1 MIDNDKMKIE
11 VEEKKGKL
19 FVVPTPIGNLGDMT
33 VRAISAIKEA
43 DLLLCEDTRTSKKL
57 LDHYEIHKDVISYR
71 DQNHDRVIDRIIK
84 ELIDGRTLAL
94 ISDAGTPSISD
105 PGYKLIKR
113 VIELGF
119 HVESLPG
126 PSAVTSAL
134 VLSGLP
140 TDRFLFLG
148 FLPKSSSKREELLK
162 SYMDQELTILIY
174 ESPFRVIKLLEE
186 ICKIDNS
193 RTVALMNDI
202 SKLYER
208 TWRGTASNLLSDL
221 SRANLKGEFVVAIG
235 KSGFSFDLI

>member
-1 MIDNDKMKIE
+1 MIYNDKMKL
-11 VEEKKGKL
+11 KDQDRTGKL
-19 FVVPTPIGNLGDMT
+19 IVVPTPIGNLGDIT
-33 VRAISAIKEA
+33 FRAISALKEA
-43 DLLLCEDTRTSKKL
+43 DLLLCEDTRTSRKL
-57 LDHYEIHKDVISYR
+57 LDHYGISQDVISYR
-71 DQNHDRVIDRIIK
+71 DQNHARVIDRIIK

-119 HVESLPG
+119 NVESLPG

-148 FLPKSSSKREELLK
+148 FLPKSSSKREDLLR
-162 SYMDQELTILIY
+162 SYMEQELTILIY
-174 ESPFRVIKLLEE
+174 ESPFRIIKLLDE
-186 ICKIDNS
+186 IVKIDDT
-193 RTVALMNDI
+193 RTVAIINDI

-208 TWRGTASNLLSDL
+208 TWRGTATNLLTDL
-221 SRANLKGEFVVAIG
+221 SKVNLKGEFVVAIG